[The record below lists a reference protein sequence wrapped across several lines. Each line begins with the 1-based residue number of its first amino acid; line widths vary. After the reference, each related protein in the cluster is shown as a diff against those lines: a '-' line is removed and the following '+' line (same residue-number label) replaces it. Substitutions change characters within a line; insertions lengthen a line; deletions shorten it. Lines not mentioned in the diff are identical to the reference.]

1 MILVAAVVAL
11 VGCGAK
17 QQTLSLVNKTPRKI
31 TEIYVYRIGAS
42 DHGASRGALAPN
54 AQMTLKLPVGHLE
67 VRAISERIQ
76 LDDHQGETREASTA
90 VQLKKSPVELVFHD
104 SNQPPPPDRPNTIG
118 VVFRVPPEP
127 ATPDDTTPEPP
138 PAE

>member
-1 MILVAAVVAL
+1 MVLVALVLL

-42 DHGASRGALAPN
+42 EHGASRGALAPN

-67 VRAISERIQ
+67 VRAVSERIQ
-76 LDDHQGETREASTA
+76 LDDNQGETREASTA
-90 VQLKKSPVELVFHD
+90 LQLKKAPVELVFHD

-118 VVFRVPPEP
+118 VVFRVLPEAKPAEP
-127 ATPDDTTPEPP
+127 APE
-138 PAE
+138 